1 VVNDLKNSSDSSN
14 TFQVVTL
21 LISRGRAAS
30 PAALAW
36 ARESDSSTGLDSPRR
51 GRGRDRD
58 SRAPEQ
64 EAVPVHVHISQRPLW
79 HATIDWLCRAEGIN
93 RTTAGRR
100 DVARSRRYNQPNY
113 QHKRNDELPLSGI
126 HDWQRV

>member
-1 VVNDLKNSSDSSN
+1 M
-14 TFQVVTL
+14 L
-21 LISRGRAAS
+21 LISTERTAS
-30 PAALAW
+30 AAALAW

-51 GRGRDRD
+51 GRGRGRGRDRD

-64 EAVPVHVHISQRPLW
+64 EAVHVHISQRPLW

-93 RTTAGRR
+93 RTTGGRR